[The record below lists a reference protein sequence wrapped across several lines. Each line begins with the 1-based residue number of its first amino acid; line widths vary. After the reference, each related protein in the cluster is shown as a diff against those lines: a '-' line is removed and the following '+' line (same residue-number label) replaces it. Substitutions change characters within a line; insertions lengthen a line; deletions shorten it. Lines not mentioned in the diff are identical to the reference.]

1 MMIRRTLT
9 AVLALGVSGI
19 GLVGCGFISAG
30 PTATEVRDVSSGTTG
45 VHVEGSGEVFFQP
58 GDPALTVTAGRNTL
72 ERIETEER
80 SGVLR
85 LHVDGGFLNSP
96 GPIDYD
102 LSLPELTSV
111 AIEGSGSVTGAAAPA
126 DEVTIDIDGSGDI
139 HLTEI
144 EAEELTV
151 VISGSGS
158 IELRG
163 TVEHLDVLIE
173 GSGEFHGNGLTATT
187 AATSIEGSGDIEV
200 MATQSLDASISGSG
214 TIRHTGGGEVTE
226 QIDGAGEITTG

>member
-1 MMIRRTLT
+1 MMVRRTLI

-19 GLVGCGFISAG
+19 GLVGCGFVSAG
-30 PTATEVRDVSSGTTG
+30 PTATEDRDVPSGTTG
-45 VHVEGSGEVFFQP
+45 VHVEGTGDVTFQA

-80 SGVLR
+80 SGVLQ

-96 GPIDYD
+96 GPIDYE
-102 LSLPELTSV
+102 LSLPELTAV
-111 AIEGSGSVTGAAAPA
+111 EIEGSGSVTGRAAPA
-126 DEVTIDIDGSGDI
+126 DQLTVLIDGSGDI

-144 EAEELTV
+144 DAEDLTV

-158 IELRG
+158 IKLGG
-163 TVEHLDVLIE
+163 TVENLDVLIE
-173 GSGEFHGNGLTATT
+173 GSGEFHGNRLTATT
-187 AATSIEGSGDIEV
+187 AATSIEGSGDIDV
-200 MATQSLDASISGSG
+200 MATESLDASISGSG

-226 QIDGAGEITTG
+226 QIDGAGEITTR